1 MNVTDTQAIQL
12 QGMSEMNKTIKALYK
27 IDIDLHAFK
36 LLEKNHVKKKQSS
49 HVHIESGRSFYPI

>member
-27 IDIDLHAFK
+27 IDIDLHALK
-36 LLEKNHVKKKQSS
+36 ILEQKHGEKKNRTVKPCAHRKW
-49 HVHIESGRSFYPI
+49 